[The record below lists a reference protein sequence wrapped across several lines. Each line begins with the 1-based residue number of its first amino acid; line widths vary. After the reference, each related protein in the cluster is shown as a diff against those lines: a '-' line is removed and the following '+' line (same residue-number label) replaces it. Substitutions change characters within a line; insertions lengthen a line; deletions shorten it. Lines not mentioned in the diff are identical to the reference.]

1 MANRI
6 LLIAGI
12 TSALVAGCSQT
23 TEKPLFTK
31 DAPMPELN
39 EPVLTAEPAD
49 MLEVS
54 ASANADTTPEYRP
67 IKLPAVKPQRREV
80 SFAIGNDVTTDETVA
95 RRGAYI
101 SGTATNPAPT
111 YPDRPVPVKGT
122 SKQEV
127 LATIGTPPSKLP
139 GTSGSEAWDYGTFRV
154 FFKHDVVAFTS
165 VW

>member
-31 DAPMPELN
+31 EVTMPELN
-39 EPVLTAEPAD
+39 QPVLAPEPTA
-49 MLEVS
+49 LREVS
-54 ASANADTTPEYRP
+54 ASASADTTPDYRP
-67 IKLPAVKPQRREV
+67 ITLPAVKPQRREV
-80 SFAIGNDVTTDETVA
+80 FFAIGNDVSLDENVA
-95 RRGAYI
+95 ARSDYI
-101 SGTATNPAPT
+101 NGTAVDLAPT
-111 YPDRPVPVKGT
+111 YPDRPVPVRGT

-127 LATIGTPPSKLP
+127 LATIGSPPSKLP
-139 GTSGSEAWDYGTFRV
+139 GTSGDEVWDYGTFRV
-154 FFKHDVVAFTS
+154 FFNQEVVAFTR